1 MVKQAKDFGLLDFDS
16 KNTTFEVNPAEQMPE
31 SAEEAIVLDIIG
43 DDSATLAAGASQK
56 YNKTGSDKIKF
67 LKAYQKLHKA
77 FSLQRKV
84 PLDEKAVFYEL
95 MSTMISAGVPLI
107 SAVRVYADQAS
118 NRYFK
123 KITEAISYQLE
134 KGQSLSEAM
143 AEYKRIF
150 TEAEVGIVESAE
162 ATGRLNEALMR
173 LARQAEDALALRG
186 KIRSAMIY
194 PAIVVIFVI
203 GAIYSMLTFVIP
215 QISDLFVQSGLELPF
230 LTRFLISASDF
241 VVNNGFLLLIGLV
254 LAFIIIGVFSR
265 TRSGKYIFHTL
276 YLRIPVLKDF
286 QRAIYQARFARSI
299 SNLLNSGVSIVQAC
313 EITARSMNNVIYQKK
328 VRLIGKDVSRGIQMA
343 ESMQDS
349 PYFSNLLVSM
359 FAVGERT
366 AQLDDLA
373 AKTADYFEAKVSNMA
388 SNFSKIIQP
397 FIIAIVGG
405 MVGVVVLSIMLPM
418 TELLGGIEGL

>member
-16 KNTTFEVNPAEQMPE
+16 KSTTFDVNPSQDSPE

-43 DDSATLAAGASQK
+43 DDSATLAAGASQIRTK
-56 YNKTGSDKIKF
+56 KNPDKVRF
-67 LKAYQKLHKA
+67 VKAYQKLHKA
-77 FSLQRKV
+77 FSIQRKV

-95 MSTMISAGVPLI
+95 MSTMIAAGVPLI

-143 AEYKRIF
+143 SEYKRIF
-150 TEAEVGIVESAE
+150 SEAELGIVQAAE
-162 ATGRLNEALMR
+162 ATGRLNEALLR
-173 LARQAEDALALRG
+173 LARQSEDALALQS
-186 KIRSAMIY
+186 KIKSALIY
-194 PAIVVIFVI
+194 PVIVVIFVI
-203 GAIYSMLTFVIP
+203 GAVYAMLNFVIP
-215 QISDLFVQSGLELPF
+215 QISDLFIQSGLELPF

-241 VVNNGFLLLIGLV
+241 VVNNTILIATFTTAVIFLIS
-254 LAFIIIGVFSR
+254 AFAR
-265 TRSGKYIFHTL
+265 TSPGKRIFHTL
-276 YLRIPVLKDF
+276 YLRLPVLKDF
-286 QRAIYQARFARSI
+286 QRAIYQARFARSMA
-299 SNLLNSGVSIVQAC
+299 NLLNSGVSIVQAC
-313 EITARSMNNVIYQKK
+313 EITARSLNNVVYQNK
-328 VRLIGKDVSRGIQMA
+328 VRLIGKDVARGISMA

-349 PYFSNLLVSM
+349 PYFANLTVSM

-366 AQLDDLA
+366 AQLDELA
-373 AKTADYFEAKVSNMA
+373 AKTADYFEAKVSTMA
-388 SNFSKIIQP
+388 GNFSKLIQP
-397 FIIAIVGG
+397 FIIAIVGA